1 MKKLDRLNIFWHP
14 LPSLNSSI
22 TSTIAWIKQMNELAG
37 ISMVKGAL
45 DNQLTIINKET
56 LELHLNL
63 KYNPPPSHID
73 IVLDLSK
80 SFEGRSWTEDST
92 QYENICLSCKLPF
105 LGHKY
110 RRVCKKCIKD

>member
-1 MKKLDRLNIFWHP
+1 MKKLERLNRWGPSP
-14 LPSLNSSI
+14 LPGIAQSI

-45 DNQLTIINKET
+45 DNQLAIINEET
-56 LELHLNL
+56 VKLHL
-63 KYNPPPSHID
+63 KYNPAPSHID

-110 RRVCKKCIKD
+110 RRICKKCN